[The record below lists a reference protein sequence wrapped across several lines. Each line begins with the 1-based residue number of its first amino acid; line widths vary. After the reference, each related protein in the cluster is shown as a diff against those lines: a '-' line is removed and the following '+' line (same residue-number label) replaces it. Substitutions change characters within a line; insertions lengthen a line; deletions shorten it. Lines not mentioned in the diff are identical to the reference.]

1 MRRIRQASVPRNPWK
16 RETIRAMPRF
26 FRQRECLA
34 IPSSRKTVLAQNAA
48 SNIVRNVERV
58 AIIQL
63 YGLELLNTFSNV
75 INVSSTASIEVGSL
89 LIRHFPIELTCP
101 IFAKYLDKNIP
112 REKIFKLLR
121 RNFFFFFYSMKK

>member
-1 MRRIRQASVPRNPWK
+1 
-16 RETIRAMPRF
+16 MPRF

-89 LIRHFPIELTCP
+89 LIRHFPIVDVSHFCE
-101 IFAKYLDKNIP
+101 IP
-112 REKIFKLLR
+112 RQE
-121 RNFFFFFYSMKK
+121 YSA